1 MTAPARTALMDVVI
15 EDVEY
20 QRIGG
25 EPLLA
30 RLYRPK
36 DRVGGAGPFPAVVG
50 VHGGAWTSGDRNNNQ
65 AIDQALAAVGVAV
78 LALDFR
84 LAPQA
89 PYPASVADVNF
100 GVRWLKAHAAE
111 FASRPDWVGAVAGS
125 SGAHQMLLSALRP
138 RDARYAAATTSEVAG
153 IDADISYMVAC
164 WPIADPLARYRM
176 AVARGNERLVK
187 AHHDYFG
194 NEDAM
199 QEGNPQLILER
210 GENVRLPSLLLLQG
224 TKDDNVT
231 PDMAEKFAA
240 TYRAR
245 GGRVVLETF
254 ADQPHTFV
262 TREPSSAELL
272 RAIEL
277 IRSFVCRLGR

>member
-1 MTAPARTALMDVVI
+1 MNASVLAAPIDVAI

-20 QRIGG
+20 LRIDGQ
-25 EPLLA
+25 PMLA

-36 DRVGGAGPFPAVVG
+36 GSGPFPAVVG

-65 AIDQALAAVGVAV
+65 AIDQALAAVGVVV

-89 PYPASVADVNF
+89 PYPASVVDVNF
-100 GVRWLKAHAAE
+100 GVRWLKAHAAD

-125 SGAHQMLLSALRP
+125 SGGHQMLLSALRP
-138 RDARYAAATTSEVAG
+138 RDGRYAAATTAEVADV
-153 IDADISYMVAC
+153 DADIAYMVAC

-176 AVARGNERLVK
+176 AMARGNERLVK
-187 AHHDYFG
+187 AHQDYFG

-199 QEGNPQLILER
+199 REGNPQLILER
-210 GENVRLPSLLLLQG
+210 GEDVSLPSLLLLQG

-240 TYRAR
+240 AYRAR
-245 GGRVVLETF
+245 GGRVQLETF
-254 ADQPHTFV
+254 PDQPHTFV
-262 TREPSSAELL
+262 TREPSSAQSLT
-272 RAIEL
+272 AIEL
-277 IRSFVCRLGR
+277 IRGFVLQRGM